1 MSVVFDDAKY
11 FFMRKKKVSRSG
23 VPYKISTDGKMSL
36 GF

>member
-1 MSVVFDDAKY
+1 MSVVFDDAKC
-11 FFMRKKKVSRSG
+11 FFMRKKKVSRIG

>member
-1 MSVVFDDAKY
+1 MSVVFDDAKC
-11 FFMRKKKVSRSG
+11 FFMRKKVSRIG